1 MSNDRTVSGKAIA
14 GDARAAG
21 LQQSNTSFKTNIPEY
36 HRVKRAARG
45 IRDRSQVEYV
55 EGYSKIPEYVK

>member
-21 LQQSNTSFKTNIPEY
+21 LLQSNTSSKTNKPEY
-36 HRVKRAARG
+36 HRIMRAARG
-45 IRDRSQVEYV
+45 IRDGSQFEYV